1 MDKKKKIIYLLS
13 IIHED
18 TEEKI
23 PIGIFDSKK
32 ELKRGIKEWNNYIDS
47 GATKHIE
54 IAETYDYQI
63 NEFYLNKNDL

>member
-1 MDKKKKIIYLLS
+1 MKCPKC
-13 IIHED
+13 
-18 TEEKI
+18 
-23 PIGIFDSKK
+23 KK